1 MRNALKTTFVS
12 LAMLASAAALQ
23 RANAADLGY
32 RKQSSSYLPTMAAVN
47 WGGMY
52 GGLHVGYGSGRARN
66 ADTNGFIGGA
76 QLGFNIQADKLVFG
90 AEADIHY
97 TGIDYHGFT
106 DAFRQKWAGS
116 LRGRIGYAYDR
127 FLPFLT
133 AGVGFT
139 SAHMKA
145 GGAKDDNV
153 HAGYILGAGA
163 EYMFTDR
170 VSGVV
175 QYLHRRDGAKTYS
188 VLPASRSTTMV
199 TNEIRIGINY
209 HF

>member
-1 MRNALKTTFVS
+1 
-12 LAMLASAAALQ
+12 
-23 RANAADLGY
+23 
-32 RKQSSSYLPTMAAVN
+32 
-47 WGGMY
+47 
-52 GGLHVGYGSGRARN
+52 
-66 ADTNGFIGGA
+66 
-76 QLGFNIQADKLVFG
+76 
-90 AEADIHY
+90 
-97 TGIDYHGFT
+97 
-106 DAFRQKWAGS
+106 
-116 LRGRIGYAYDR
+116 
-127 FLPFLT
+127 
-133 AGVGFT
+133 
-139 SAHMKA
+139 MKA